1 MFRPTRIIDSKITP
15 NQNQHIPYPSVNNN
29 QNNQNK
35 MSSEEINQN
44 IQVFVRCRPLNST
57 EKKASIEI
65 VPEKRIIRSSQQNK
79 LYSFDGVFDSNAEQ
93 FKIYR
98 SVVEPLVEQ
107 VIEGYNC
114 TVFAYGQ
121 TGTGK
126 TYTMVGNRIDRDCS
140 WEDDPLSGIIPRA
153 IDQLLDELQHQ
164 NTEYTIGVSF
174 LELYNE
180 EAYDLLSPLS
190 DTTKLRIYNDSE
202 RKGSVIIAG
211 LVEMIVKT
219 KAEIYEI
226 LEKGSLKRQTAP
238 TLMNACSSR
247 SHSIFSIT
255 VHIKE
260 VQFDGEEVV
269 KIGKLNLVDLA
280 GSENIG
286 RSGAVDER
294 AREASNINKS
304 LLTLGRVITSL
315 VEKSSHIPY
324 RDSKLTRLL
333 QDSLGGRTKT
343 SIIATISPCH
353 DDMDDTIST
362 LDYAQRAKKITNK
375 PEMNLKMSKKTL
387 INEYLTEIDRL
398 RRDLEATRDKKGIFV
413 DAKNYSHME
422 ATIELQKQ
430 DLESKEAK
438 IEGMKHEL
446 EKCNNLLND
455 VQDDLSQKSQ
465 ELANTM
471 AELEKLS
478 TILQM
483 TKESIRK
490 KQIEIEDF
498 KILLSAHQ
506 KTENKLLKKAL
517 AVKLVADKYTG
528 DNSKL
533 FQKLDTFSSLE
544 EDNFDSIKK
553 FKNAY
558 REQTEK
564 IDRLGNF
571 VYSII
576 DEGYQSIETMINDN
590 KSKIEQKNMEI
601 STNFDSLD
609 EKIEN
614 FATKLLNSIQMESE
628 DLIGK
633 NSRFESIMS
642 DFKETLRQ
650 DYQSFELIGRENSRK
665 TINELQELQKFNSK
679 NRKIQEETLMSQIFQ
694 LKKSTENSINIIDSI
709 RNDFEKIYHL
719 KCQEYEKMTKEFSD
733 LQTKMNDMN
742 IEIRLKEFSATFENL
757 LNNIRSDHQEKLTK
771 ITENVENFQ
780 NILHN
785 VQENDSNSLSNL
797 SMKCNELK
805 HCIGKDEKDTCNL
818 LDRMDQLNLQTC
830 EKNFEKYSEINEYQR
845 EFQTK
850 FNDFQ
855 DKLFNNVDETFVKIH
870 KQTESIDQSING
882 NVKNQQNHVED
893 FNSESTELMKFNRR
907 AFEDLSKLIT
917 EQSTETLNNYCD
929 AKRSIQ
935 ALKITHDM
943 EMNELNINT
952 EKLVKNFQTYQS
964 TGETPKRYQYQ
975 YPQTFTPTSP
985 HERILSRFH
994 QQSLEQKPSLD
1005 FSETNDDI
1013 SNVQPISSTDDDGD
1027 ENFIDSTYLIEKKLS
1042 TKTKMLMKNGSDQ
1055 TYSIELLK
1063 DRKNH
1068 SSSSSS

>member
-1 MFRPTRIIDSKITP
+1 MFRPTRVIDSKTP
-15 NQNQHIPYPSVNNN
+15 NNQL
-29 QNNQNK
+29 NK

-44 IQVFVRCRPLNST
+44 IQVFVRCRPLNLN
-57 EKKASIEI
+57 EKKATIEI
-65 VPEKRIIRSSQQNK
+65 VPEKRVIRTFPQNK
-79 LYSFDGVFDSNAEQ
+79 LYSFDGVFDSKAEQ
-93 FKIYR
+93 YKVYR

-126 TYTMVGNRIDRDCS
+126 TYTMIGNHVVNESS

-153 IDQLLDELQHQ
+153 IDQLLDELQQQ

-211 LVEMIVKT
+211 LVEMMVKT
-219 KAEIYEI
+219 KAEIFEI

-260 VQFDGEEVV
+260 VTYDGEEVV

-353 DDMDDTIST
+353 DDLDDTIST

-375 PEMNLKMSKKTL
+375 PEINLKMSKKTL
-387 INEYLTEIDRL
+387 INEYLAEIDRL
-398 RRDLEATRDKKGIFV
+398 RRDLDATRDKKGIFV
-413 DAKNYSHME
+413 DAKNYAFME

-430 DLESKEAK
+430 DLEGKEAK
-438 IEGMKHEL
+438 IENMKHEL
-446 EKCNNLLND
+446 EKINNLLTEAND
-455 VQDDLSQKSQ
+455 DISQKSQ

-471 AELEKLS
+471 AELNKLS
-478 TILQM
+478 SILQM
-483 TKESIRK
+483 TKELFRK
-490 KQIEIEDF
+490 KQIEVEDF

-506 KTENKLLKKAL
+506 TTEDKLLKKAQM
-517 AVKLVADKYTG
+517 VKNVADQCSD
-528 DNSKL
+528 DNRKL
-533 FQKLDTFSSLE
+533 IEKIDTYSSLE
-544 EDNFDSIKK
+544 ENNFDSVQQ
-553 FKNAY
+553 FKDAY
-558 REQTEK
+558 KEQTKK
-564 IDRLGNF
+564 IDRLSYV

-576 DEGYQSIETMINDN
+576 DDGYKSIDSMINEN
-590 KSKIEQKNMEI
+590 KKELDAKNNQI
-601 STNFDSLD
+601 GANLD
-609 EKIEN
+609 ALDDKIEN
-614 FATKLLNSIQMESE
+614 FASRLLKSVQADSD
-628 DLIGK
+628 DLITK
-633 NSRFESIMS
+633 NTTFESIMKE
-642 DFKETLRQ
+642 FKDSIRQ
-650 DYQSFELIGRENSRK
+650 EFDMFEQIGKVNIEK
-665 TINELQELQKFNSK
+665 TISSLDELQKLNSK
-679 NRKIQEETLMSQIFQ
+679 NRQIQEQTLMSQVLQIKESSKNITRMIESIKIDFQ
-694 LKKSTENSINIIDSI
+694 KAHVS
-709 RNDFEKIYHL
+709 
-719 KCQEYEKMTKEFSD
+719 KCQEYEKMFKEFSE
-733 LQTKMNDMN
+733 LKTLVENMN
-742 IEIRLKEFSATFENL
+742 IEIKLKAFTASFEDL
-757 LNNIRSDHQEKLTK
+757 LNSIRNEHEEKISK
-771 ITENVENFQ
+771 ITNNVQSFQ
-780 NILHN
+780 NTLKT
-785 VQENDSNSLSNL
+785 VLQNDSNSFNNI
-797 SMKCNELK
+797 SMKCNEMK
-805 HCIGKDEKDTCNL
+805 HSISKDENDTVTL
-818 LDRMDQLNLQTC
+818 LDKMDKINLNTCQQNLDKYINIKKCQEQFKSKFDEFKVELFTNFDHTSAKIQEQT
-830 EKNFEKYSEINEYQR
+830 
-845 EFQTK
+845 
-850 FNDFQ
+850 
-855 DKLFNNVDETFVKIH
+855 
-870 KQTESIDQSING
+870 QSINETI
-882 NVKNQQNHVED
+882 NKNAEEQRIHIDD
-893 FNSESTELMKFNRR
+893 FNSKSREMVELNRSSL
-907 AFEDLSKLIT
+907 EDLSKLVSN
-917 EQSTETLNNYCD
+917 QSAKTLNNYMD
-929 AKRSIQ
+929 AKNLIRT
-935 ALKITHDM
+935 LKTSHDL
-943 EMNELNINT
+943 EMNELHT
-952 EKLVKNFQTYQS
+952 TTDKLVNNYSTYQS
-964 TGETPKRYQYQ
+964 TGKTPKRCQYF

-994 QQSLEQKPSLD
+994 KSEQTPLD
-1005 FSETNDDI
+1005 FSENDLVM
-1013 SNVQPISSTDDDGD
+1013 NNGN
-1027 ENFIDSTYLIEKKLS
+1027 ENTKMVDSTYCISENS
-1042 TKTKMLMKNGSDQ
+1042 FVMKNDVHNIVDQ

-1068 SSSSSS
+1068 T